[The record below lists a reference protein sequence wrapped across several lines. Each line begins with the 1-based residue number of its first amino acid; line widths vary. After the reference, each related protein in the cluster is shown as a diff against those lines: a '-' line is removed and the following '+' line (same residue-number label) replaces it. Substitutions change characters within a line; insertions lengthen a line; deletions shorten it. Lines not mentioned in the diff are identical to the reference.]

1 MDALASLDPQI
12 AAIVR
17 ASHRPGEPSY
27 RDLGPQDARAAFRAA
42 VTGLRPDGWEPPPV
56 HAVRNL
62 SVAGPGGDLRIRHY
76 RPVPDADLPIVVY
89 CHGGGWT
96 IGDLDTH
103 DAEARRLALGC
114 DAVVLSV
121 DYRLAPEHAFPA
133 ALDDLT
139 AVLGWAATHA
149 EDLGGDAARLA
160 VAGDSSG
167 GNLAAAACL
176 RARDHGGPP
185 IVAQCLIYPVTDAG
199 PDDGSWR
206 EFGEGLNLDAADM
219 AWFNGNYLPQAA
231 LRTGP
236 YASPLRAPDLSGL
249 PPAVVAT
256 ASHDI
261 LRDQGEAYARRLE
274 QAGVAVWSRRY
285 EGMVHSFFRYGEL
298 SAAAAAANDEIC
310 MRFRA
315 LLHTGG

>member
-1 MDALASLDPQI
+1 MDALASLDPEI

-17 ASHRPGEPSY
+17 ASHQADAPSY
-27 RDLGPQDARAAFRAA
+27 ADLGAQGARAAFRAA
-42 VTGLRPDGWEPPPV
+42 VAAMRPAGWEPPPV
-56 HAVRNL
+56 HAIRDLLVP
-62 SVAGPGGDLRIRHY
+62 GPGGGIGVRHY
-76 RPVPDADLPIVVY
+76 RPEPEDGFPVIVY

-96 IGDLDTH
+96 LGDLDTH
-103 DAEARRLALGC
+103 DTEARRLARDC
-114 DAVVLSV
+114 RAMVLSV
-121 DYRLAPEHAFPA
+121 GYRLAPEHPFPA
-133 ALDDLT
+133 ALEDVV
-139 AVLGWAATHA
+139 AVLRWAATHA

-176 RARDHGGPP
+176 WARDHDGPA
-185 IVAQCLIYPVTDAG
+185 VTAQCLIYPVTDVRS
-199 PDDGSWR
+199 DDGSWR
-206 EFGEGLNLDAADM
+206 EFGDGMNLDAGDM
-219 AWFNGNYLPQAA
+219 EWFNDNYVPQAA
-231 LRTGP
+231 SRADP
-236 YASPLRAPDLSGL
+236 YASPLRAGDLSGL
-249 PPAVVAT
+249 PTAVVAT

-274 QAGVAVWSRRY
+274 EAGVAVFARRY

-310 MRFRA
+310 MRLRA